1 MNCPSCGQQNL
12 EGSRYC
18 RICAS
23 PFPSKDE
30 TLDGSLLRTPIPVQ
44 EFSPG
49 VVIGRKYR
57 LLEKLGE
64 GGMGVVYKAQD
75 LALTRNVA
83 LKFLPS
89 WLEPNEDARRR
100 FIQEAQNASVL
111 EHPNICTIFE
121 IGEAENGQTYIA
133 MAYYA
138 GETLEKKIS
147 REPLALE
154 QATDVVIQIARGLVT
169 AHAAGIIH
177 RDIKPSNVI
186 VTSDGII
193 KILDFGLAKL
203 RHQPLV
209 TRTGGRVG
217 TLYYMAPEQI
227 ESEEVGQQADLWALG
242 VVYYELLTGRRP
254 FDGKNEAAV
263 IHSILNTCPV
273 PPSEVR
279 TGIPEEVERIIY
291 RCLQKSLEAR
301 YPSIEML
308 LGDLQKVK
316 VSFDIERYKPLIEK
330 HGTPEIREETER
342 RPATI
347 LFAEISGYA
356 EMMEILDPEEM
367 SSVLGRIFA
376 ACGSILEKYGARI
389 ERIAGGVLMAVT
401 GVPMAVEDAPQK
413 SISAAIELREMLERF
428 NKDEKPRVP
437 LDVHIGID
445 TGTVVVGTI
454 DTGRKREFSIIG
466 DAVNQ
471 ADQLRR
477 LTAKGEI
484 FVGPLTYKYTRED
497 FEFEVLNRVA
507 VEGRKTPVA
516 AHKLLSSRKKIYR
529 ERLRAAR
536 RVHSAMVG
544 RDRELDLLRL
554 HVLKVINGEG
564 SIVNII
570 GEAGIGK
577 SRLLAELAAREEI
590 SRVTFLKGRGLA
602 LGKNLSFHP
611 LLDLLKGWAQ
621 IKDEDS
627 PQASSRKLEEA
638 IRAVHPEGAAEIFPF
653 IATMMGLK
661 LAGDHAERLRD
672 IEGEA
677 LEKLILK
684 SLRELLIKAS
694 EIRPVVL
701 AFDDLHWADL
711 TTIGFLESLFRLA
724 ETQRLLFINIFRPDH
739 PETGDRIARKVR
751 ERHPAR
757 SCEIR
762 LGLLNRD
769 QCDALLE
776 NLLSIKG
783 LPAALRERIVLKTE
797 GNPFFIEEV
806 VRSFIDEGAVVAAE
820 GGFRVTEK
828 IETAVIPETIQEILM
843 SRIDRLDENTRSL
856 LKVASVIGRNF
867 FYKILAQVGRSI
879 EDIDGRLD
887 FLKDIELI
895 IDRRRLEELEYLFKH
910 ALVQEVTYDS
920 ILLKKRKE
928 LHGRVAAA
936 IESIFAE
943 RLPEFYGMLAYHYGC
958 AEDLEKSETYLIK
971 AGEEAL
977 KAAASTEAI
986 YYYREAL
993 NLYLKKQAGAAD
1005 PEKVAHLE
1013 WNIAKAF
1020 LNKGH
1025 MAEAVQ
1031 HFDRVMELWGE
1042 RRPRHRLGKFLALAV
1057 NLVKVLRSLYLPM
1070 RQSRRSPSSR
1080 MNAMFEAT
1088 YNRGTALVS
1097 IDTWRMITDSLR
1109 LVRVIR
1115 RYDLGRVPNG
1125 VAMYASSSALFFFTG
1140 LSFPVAR
1147 RLLAYSA
1154 RYIDPEDTKTLYKF
1168 KFWELALDTLAG
1180 NWEKERKYEED
1191 IIDRNMREG
1200 DPYTPPG
1207 YVYYSGVI
1215 ATEQGS
1221 FREAAAFIQKLRDIA
1236 DVYENDYARARSYV
1250 LNSQYLFKAG
1260 EYQDAIRQTDE
1271 TVAWFRQVDQKL
1283 WALCLIGI
1291 KLACCVLRR
1300 DKAGAAEALRA
1311 GEEIV
1316 AAEKR
1321 IAPLYIS
1328 AFLLGRAIHDLCAWE
1343 EALDAS
1349 PQKIMVAALKKK
1361 AFQSGR
1367 KALRNSKKCAVFRVE
1382 ILRLMGTNRW
1392 LAGRQKS
1399 ALSLWSRAIGMGT
1412 KLRARPELAR
1422 TYAEV
1427 AKRLS
1432 ENRSR
1437 FREWNGLS
1445 ASAYLAEAQKI
1456 FGELELRRP
1465 GLEEAEAPCPEASG
1479 RPLCAG

>member
-1 MNCPSCGQQNL
+1 L
-12 EGSRYC
+12 
-18 RICAS
+18 A
-23 PFPSKDE
+23 
-30 TLDGSLLRTPIPVQ
+30 RTPRQ
-44 EFSPG
+44 EFTPG

-75 LALTRNVA
+75 LMLTRNVA
-83 LKFLPS
+83 LKFLPA
-89 WLEPNEDARRR
+89 WLQPDEEARRR
-100 FIQEAQNASVL
+100 FIQEAQAASVL

-147 REPLALE
+147 REPMALE
-154 QATDVVIQIARGLVT
+154 EATDVVIQITRGLLT
-169 AHAAGIIH
+169 AHAAGIVH
-177 RDIKPSNVI
+177 RDIKPSNAI
-186 VTSDGII
+186 VASDGVI

-203 RHQPLV
+203 RHRPPA
-209 TRTGGRVG
+209 TKTEARVG

-227 ESEEVGQQADLWALG
+227 ESGDVGEQADLWAVG
-242 VVYYELLTGRRP
+242 VVYYELLTGRKP
-254 FDGKNEAAV
+254 FEGESEAAV
-263 IHSILNTCPV
+263 IHSILETSPV

-279 TGIPEEVERIIY
+279 TGIPEDIERIIFK
-291 RCLQKSLEAR
+291 CLQKSCEAR
-301 YPSIEML
+301 YASADML
-308 LGDLQKVK
+308 LADLQKLK
-316 VSFDIERYKPLIEK
+316 VSFDLERYKPLIEK
-330 HGTPEIREETER
+330 HGAPEIREETER

-376 ACGSILEKYGARI
+376 AFGSILEKYGAWI

-401 GVPMAVEDAPQK
+401 GVPAAVEDAPRK
-413 SISAAIELREMLERF
+413 SINAALELREVLDRF
-428 NKDEKPRVP
+428 NRDEKPAVP
-437 LDVHIGID
+437 LDIHIGID

-454 DTGRKREFSIIG
+454 NTGFRKEYSIIG
-466 DAVNQ
+466 DPVTQ
-471 ADQLRR
+471 ADQLRS

-484 FVGPLTYKYTRED
+484 FVSPLTYKHTRED
-497 FEFEVLNRVA
+497 FEFEPLKPLA
-507 VEGRKTPVA
+507 VEGRKTPVYA
-516 AHKLLSSRKKIYR
+516 YKLLSSRKKIYR
-529 ERLRAAR
+529 ERPGAAR
-536 RVHSAMVG
+536 RIHSAMVG
-544 RDRELDLLRL
+544 RDWELDRLRL
-554 HVLKVINGEG
+554 HILKVINGEG

-577 SRLLAELAAREEI
+577 SRLLAELTAKEEM

-602 LGKNLSFHP
+602 AGKNLSFHP
-611 LLDLLKGWAQ
+611 LLDMLRGWAQ
-621 IKDEDS
+621 IKDEDT
-627 PQASSRKLEEA
+627 PQSSSRKLEKA
-638 IRAVHPEGAAEIFPF
+638 IRDVHPEGAAEISPF

-661 LAGDHAERLRD
+661 LTDDHAERVRG

-684 SLRELLIKAS
+684 SLRELLMKAS
-694 EIRPVVL
+694 ERRPIVL

-724 ETQRLLFINIFRPDH
+724 ETHRLFFLNIFRPDH
-739 PETGDRIARKVR
+739 PQTGDRIARRVR

-757 SCEIR
+757 GCEIR
-762 LGLLNRD
+762 LGPLDRD
-769 QCDALLE
+769 QSGALLE
-776 NLLSIKG
+776 NLLNIKG
-783 LPAALRERIVLKTE
+783 LPAALRERIIHKTE

-806 VRSFIDEGAVVAAE
+806 VRSFIDEGAVVAGE

-828 IETAVIPETIQEILM
+828 IETTVIPETIQEILM

-867 FYKILAQVGRSI
+867 FYKILANVGRSI
-879 EDIDGRLD
+879 EDIDARLD

-910 ALVQEVTYDS
+910 ALVQEVTYGS

-958 AEDLEKSETYLIK
+958 AEDLEKAETYLVK

-986 YYYREAL
+986 SYYQEAL

-1042 RRPRHRLGKFLALAV
+1042 RRPRRKLGKILALAV
-1057 NLVKVLRSLYLPM
+1057 NLAKVLRTLYLPM
-1070 RQSRRSPSSR
+1070 RESRRVPSPR
-1080 MNAMFEAT
+1080 LNAMFEVI

-1109 LVRVIR
+1109 FVSVIR
-1115 RYDLGRVPNG
+1115 KYDLSAVPNG

-1147 RLLAYSA
+1147 RLLAYAS
-1154 RYIDPEDTKTLYKF
+1154 RYINPEDTKALYKYN
-1168 KFWELALDTLAG
+1168 FWELAMDTLAG
-1180 NWEKERKYEED
+1180 NWERERKYEEN
-1191 IIDRNMREG
+1191 IMDRNMREG

-1215 ATEQGS
+1215 ATEQGR
-1221 FREAAAFIQKLRDIA
+1221 FRQADAFILKLSDIA
-1236 DVYENDYARARSYV
+1236 EVYENDYARARSYV
-1250 LNSQYLFKAG
+1250 LNSQFLYKAG
-1260 EYQDAIRQTDE
+1260 RYQEAIQQADE

-1283 WALCLIGI
+1283 WALCVIGVKLI
-1291 KLACCVLRR
+1291 CSVLLGE
-1300 DKAGAAEALRA
+1300 KARAAEALRA
-1311 GEEIV
+1311 GEEII
-1316 AAEKR
+1316 AAENR
-1321 IAPLYIS
+1321 IAPFYIS
-1328 AFLLGRAIHDLCAWE
+1328 AFLLGRFIQNLYVWE
-1343 EALDAS
+1343 EALDSS
-1349 PQKIMVAALKKK
+1349 PKAAVETSLRQK
-1361 AFQSGR
+1361 AFRSG
-1367 KALRNSKKCAVFRVE
+1367 KEALRNALKCAVFRIE
-1382 ILRLMGTNRW
+1382 IIRLMGVCRW
-1392 LAGRQKS
+1392 LAGKQKS
-1399 ALSLWSRAIGMGT
+1399 ALSTWSRAIAMGN
-1412 KLRARPELAR
+1412 KLQARPELAR

-1432 ENRSR
+1432 ESRSR
-1437 FREWNGLS
+1437 FQEWNGLS
-1445 ASAYLAEAQKI
+1445 ASACRQEARTL
-1456 FGELELRRP
+1456 FDELELSSIEL
-1465 GLEEAEAPCPEASG
+1465 GAAEGP
-1479 RPLCAG
+1479 

>member
-1 MNCPSCGQQNL
+1 MNCPNCGQQNL

-23 PFPSKDE
+23 PFPSQDK
-30 TLDGSLLRTPIPVQ
+30 TLDGNLLRTPIPVQ

-89 WLEPNEDARRR
+89 WLEPNEEARRR

-154 QATDVVIQIARGLVT
+154 QATDVVIQIASGLIT
-169 AHAAGIIH
+169 AHAAGIVH

-186 VTSDGII
+186 VASDGIV

-209 TRTGGRVG
+209 TRTRGRVG

-227 ESEEVGQQADLWALG
+227 ESEDVGQQADLWALG
-242 VVYYELLTGRRP
+242 VVYYELLTGRKP
-254 FDGKNEAAV
+254 FDGENEAAV
-263 IHSILNTCPV
+263 IHSILNTSPI

-279 TGIPEEVERIIY
+279 TGIPEEIERIIY
-291 RCLQKSLEAR
+291 RCLQKSPEAR
-301 YPSIEML
+301 YLSADML
-308 LGDLQKVK
+308 LADLQKLK

-330 HGTPEIREETER
+330 HGAPEIREETER

-367 SSVLGRIFA
+367 SSVLGRIFT

-413 SISAAIELREMLERF
+413 SINAAIELREMLERF

-497 FEFEVLNRVA
+497 FEFEILKPVA

-544 RDRELDLLRL
+544 RDQELDRLRL

-564 SIVNII
+564 SIVNVI

-577 SRLLAELAAREEI
+577 SRLLAELTAKEEM
-590 SRVTFLKGRGLA
+590 SRVTLLKGRGLA
-602 LGKNLSFHP
+602 AGKNLSFHP

-621 IKDEDS
+621 IKDEDT
-627 PQASSRKLEEA
+627 PQSSSRKLEEA
-638 IRAVHPEGAAEIFPF
+638 IRDVHPEGAVEIFPF
-653 IATMMGLK
+653 IAMMMGLK
-661 LAGDHAERLRD
+661 LTDDHAERVRG

-684 SLRELLIKAS
+684 SLRELLMKAS
-694 EIRPVVL
+694 ERRPVVL

-724 ETQRLLFINIFRPDH
+724 ETHRLFFLNIFRPGH

-757 SCEIR
+757 SSEIR
-762 LGLLNRD
+762 LGPLDRD
-769 QCDALLE
+769 QCDTLLE

-783 LPAALRERIVLKTE
+783 LPAPLRERIIHKTE

-806 VRSFIDEGAVVAAE
+806 VRSFIDEGAVVAGE

-828 IETAVIPETIQEILM
+828 VETMVIPETIQEILM

-867 FYKILAQVGRSI
+867 FYKILANVGRSI

-895 IDRRRLEELEYLFKH
+895 VDRRRLEELEYLFKH
-910 ALVQEVTYDS
+910 ALVQEVTYSS

-928 LHGRVAAA
+928 LHGRVAAS
-936 IESIFAE
+936 IESIFAG

-958 AEDLEKSETYLIK
+958 AEDLEKAETYLVK

-986 YYYREAL
+986 YYYQEAL
-993 NLYLKKQAGAAD
+993 NLYLRKQAGAAD
-1005 PEKVAHLE
+1005 PDKIAHLE

-1042 RRPRHRLGKFLALAV
+1042 RRPRHKLGKFLALAV
-1057 NLVKVLRSLYLPM
+1057 NLAKVLRTLYLPV
-1070 RQSRRSPSSR
+1070 RKSRRIPSPR
-1080 MNAMFEAT
+1080 LNAMFEVI

-1109 LVRVIR
+1109 FVSVIR
-1115 RYDLGRVPNG
+1115 KYDLARVPNG

-1147 RLLAYSA
+1147 RLLAYAS
-1154 RYIDPEDTKTLYKF
+1154 RYIEPGDTKALYKYN
-1168 KFWELALDTLAG
+1168 FWELALDTLAG
-1180 NWEKERKYEED
+1180 NWERERKYEED

-1215 ATEQGS
+1215 ATEQGR
-1221 FREAAAFIQKLRDIA
+1221 FREAESSILKLRDIA
-1236 DVYENDYARARSYV
+1236 EVYENDYARARSYV
-1250 LNSQYLFKAG
+1250 LNSQFLFKAG
-1260 EYQDAIRQTDE
+1260 RYQDAIQQADE
-1271 TVAWFRQVDQKL
+1271 TVAWLKQVDQKL
-1283 WALCLIGI
+1283 WALCVIGVKLI
-1291 KLACCVLRR
+1291 CSVLLGE
-1300 DKAGAAEALRA
+1300 KARAAEALRA

-1316 AAEKR
+1316 AAENR
-1321 IAPLYIS
+1321 IAPFYIS
-1328 AFLLGRAIHDLCAWE
+1328 AFLLGRFIQDLYVWE
-1343 EALDAS
+1343 EALDSS
-1349 PQKIMVAALKKK
+1349 PQAGVEAALRKR
-1361 AFQSGR
+1361 AFRSGR
-1367 KALRNSKKCAVFRVE
+1367 QALRNAKKCAVFRIE
-1382 ILRLMGTNRW
+1382 IIRLMGICPW

-1399 ALSLWSRAIGMGT
+1399 ALSLWTRAIETGNE
-1412 KLRARPELAR
+1412 LRARPELAR

-1432 ENRSR
+1432 ESRSR
-1437 FREWNGLS
+1437 FPAWKGLS
-1445 ASAYLAEAQKI
+1445 ASEYRQQARRL
-1456 FGELELRRP
+1456 FDELELS
-1465 GLEEAEAPCPEASG
+1465 GTELGAAEGP
-1479 RPLCAG
+1479 